1 MTFVIYDESNRSL
14 FDESSQKQLNEL
26 HQKFGN
32 VEFKK
37 LEKDGYCIRIH
48 VDQTDGPLPFAAIGK
63 TQQEAVSRM
72 VALTKML

>member
-32 VEFKK
+32 VELKK
-37 LEKDGYCIRIH
+37 LEKD
-48 VDQTDGPLPFAAIGK
+48 
-63 TQQEAVSRM
+63 
-72 VALTKML
+72 